1 MTDEQIQYLAR
12 RLDRRL
18 GYGAVRLA
26 SWIRED
32 LAGMPED
39 PELRKT
45 LQDAAKALQ
54 DARARIQELEAA
66 FAALD
71 AAADELRVR
80 EQ

>member
-1 MTDEQIQYLAR
+1 MTDEQIRYLAR
-12 RLDRRL
+12 RLDSRL
-18 GYGAVRLA
+18 GYGVWRLE

-54 DARARIQELEAA
+54 DARARLEARA
-66 FAALD
+66 
-71 AAADELRVR
+71 
-80 EQ
+80 